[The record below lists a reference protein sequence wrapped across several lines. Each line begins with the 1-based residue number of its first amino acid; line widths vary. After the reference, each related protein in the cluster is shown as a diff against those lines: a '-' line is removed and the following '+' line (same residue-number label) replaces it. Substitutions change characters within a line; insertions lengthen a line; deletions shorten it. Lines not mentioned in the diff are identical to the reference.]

1 MAKVRG
7 STAGF
12 RKALD
17 ACEKKAEALLKA
29 STEAEAKRALKEW
42 RAMFSAAGKRRTL
55 KRAKPKDRPFYV
67 WQVRDGRVE
76 KIGTVKE
83 FKKAVRKERR
93 KGGFNGVEVGAL
105 SRTRERRF
113 EARKAAA
120 EASSG
125 KKAKSTAWLDAALKD
140 GFDGYVKDAAAAP
153 GDFPITWKAPAKAG
167 RRNIPDYY
175 LRSAMK
181 LNRVD
186 AATWELVLKPYFKSG
201 EGKNVLKTLELGGT
215 VRRTRRRALVGYT
228 VVYYR
233 LNTAGKSA
241 SKRKKYGTPGRE
253 YGRARR
259 RIVPRYATPRST
271 VSVAARPFLKALKE
285 RLERND

>member
-1 MAKVRG
+1 LAKVRG
-7 STAGF
+7 STAGL

-17 ACEKKAEALLKA
+17 ACEKKADALLKA

-42 RAMFSAAGKRRTL
+42 RAMFSTAGKRRTL
-55 KRAKPKDRPFYV
+55 KRAKPKENPFFV
-67 WQVRDGRVE
+67 WQVRNGRVE

-93 KGGFNGVEVGAL
+93 KGGFGGVEVGAL

-125 KKAKSTAWLDAALKD
+125 KKAKSTAWLDFALKD
-140 GFDGYVKDAAAAP
+140 GFDGYVKDSAAAP
-153 GDFPITWKAPAKAG
+153 GDFPITWKYPAKAG

-175 LRSAMK
+175 LRSSMK

-186 AATWELVLKPYFKSG
+186 STTWELVLKPFFKSG

-215 VRRTRRRALVGYT
+215 VRRKRRRKLVGYT

-233 LNTAGKSA
+233 LNAAGKSA

-259 RIVPRYATPRST
+259 RIVPRYATPVST
-271 VSVAARPFLKALKE
+271 VSVVARPFLKALKE
-285 RLERND
+285 RLDRD